1 MPLTVEERKEISKAK
16 KLEKYAPRVN
26 GNNASAELDVEN
38 EEAADTNT
46 NTEAPQA
53 ESSTNLNDLRERLQV
68 SPTFM
73 SHYTRGFHLR
83 ISFISV
89 QARIQ
94 GMKAQRSSQLP
105 RLRPAAP
112 SKQPQRP

>member
-16 KLEKYAPRVN
+16 QLEKYAPRVN

-73 SHYTRGFHLR
+73 SHYHVVFTSEF
-83 ISFISV
+83 
-89 QARIQ
+89 
-94 GMKAQRSSQLP
+94 RSS
-105 RLRPAAP
+105 RFRRAF
-112 SKQPQRP
+112 KE

>member
-68 SPTFM
+68 SP
-73 SHYTRGFHLR
+73 YFHVTLHTWFSPQ
-83 ISFISV
+83 SFVPIGSGAHSRDESAAGLQ
-89 QARIQ
+89 QASE
-94 GMKAQRSSQLP
+94 GLQRQ
-105 RLRPAAP
+105 
-112 SKQPQRP
+112 